1 MTAYYVMR
9 VGRTAL
15 VPYYRPGDP
24 AVADAI
30 RGLAGKYTSVLLAN
44 HGPVVAGKDLE
55 AAVYATEELEETAKL
70 RLLLHGLNPRLLT
83 RAQVRDLVDH
93 FGLDQAIGE
102 EGPEYSHGSC
112 GEAHVHSHKCG

>member
-1 MTAYYVMR
+1 YVMR

-24 AVADAI
+24 AVVDAI
-30 RGLAGKYTSVLLAN
+30 RGLTGRYSAVLLAN

-83 RAQVRDLVDH
+83 RAQVRDLVTH
-93 FGLDQAIGE
+93 FNLDEAIAE
-102 EGPEYSHGSC
+102 EAPDSSQECCSTSHHPSHEC
-112 GEAHVHSHKCG
+112 G